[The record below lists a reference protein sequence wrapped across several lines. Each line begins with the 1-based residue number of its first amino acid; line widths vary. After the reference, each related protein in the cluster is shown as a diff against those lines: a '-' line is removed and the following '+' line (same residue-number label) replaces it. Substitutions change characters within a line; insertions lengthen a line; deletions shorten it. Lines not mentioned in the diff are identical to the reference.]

1 MNMHYGIYGGQYV
14 PETLTGA
21 LRELAQTYLEA
32 KDDPAFH
39 AELDDLLK
47 HYVGRESPLY
57 YAKRAHTRSTTR
69 WGRLC

>member
-32 KDDPAFH
+32 KDDPAFPN
-39 AELDDLLK
+39 
-47 HYVGRESPLY
+47 R
-57 YAKRAHTRSTTR
+57 RSTTPNGFR
-69 WGRLC
+69 SILADHAST

>member
-32 KDDPAFH
+32 EDDPAFR

-47 HYVGRESPLY
+47 EVDAEIRELY
-57 YAKRAHTRSTTR
+57 QKLRQTA
-69 WGRLC
+69 